1 MAAKKQNNDEII
13 ENALLG
19 GVIGVA
25 LGALLTGKSK
35 DSLAA
40 ALLGAAIGASVTAL
54 NEAKE
59 NNLPVL
65 IEENG
70 VLYELYPDNSKR
82 FVRKLRN
89 PSPSIPSKFKIIG

>member
-1 MAAKKQNNDEII
+1 MPSRKKNKDEII
-13 ENALLG
+13 EGALAG
-19 GVIGVA
+19 GLIGAA

-40 ALLGAAIGASVTAL
+40 ALLGAAIGASVNAL
-54 NEAKE
+54 DEAKE

-70 VLYELYPDNSKR
+70 FLYELGPDGKKKQIKKLKR
-82 FVRKLRN
+82 FNK
-89 PSPSIPSKFKIIG
+89 SIPSRFEIG